1 MAALSKQVLACLVL
15 TSAQAQAL
23 RLLPFLCPLTL
34 KCSGA
39 LTLCRGYLCPFCPS
53 WAVRCQ
59 EEEGAEATLTC
70 SCQDGSQGSGQ
81 GAQAPQ
87 DAHDSSLLAGSACA
101 SRA

>member
-1 MAALSKQVLACLVL
+1 MQEVPV
-15 TSAQAQAL
+15 
-23 RLLPFLCPLTL
+23 PLCPPGL
-34 KCSGA
+34 SGA
-39 LTLCRGYLCPFCPS
+39 KERKE
-53 WAVRCQ
+53 R
-59 EEEGAEATLTC
+59 EATLTC